1 MTGRWLA
8 GVEALLVAG
17 SLLSLLALGARFS
30 GVLELFSHF
39 RFQYLLLQAV
49 ALAWF
54 LARRRLAT
62 AVLVVVTAIP
72 HVAAVAAYL
81 PGLVGP
87 PPAAADPA
95 GPRLVAWNL
104 QYNNDDFPR
113 ALAYLRGTGADV
125 LVLSE
130 FTPRAQ
136 QRLAALT
143 ADYPFQAYRPQ
154 WDAWGIAV
162 YSRLPVESFADID
175 LDGGLS
181 AQLRVRLRT
190 AAGPLDL
197 YAVHLASPTQAG
209 RMELQDRQLATLA
222 ATLRAAADAEPGV
235 PRVVVGDLNL
245 TPYSPRF
252 ARLLADAGLADAR
265 QPFGA
270 HVTWPTWPV
279 PLWIPI
285 DHCLVAGP
293 VRATAVTA
301 GPATG
306 SDHRP
311 LEVRLHGV
319 MP

>member
-8 GVEALLVAG
+8 GVEVLLIAG
-17 SLLSLLALGARFS
+17 SGLSLLALGARFS
-30 GVLELFSHF
+30 GFLELFSHF

-54 LARRRLAT
+54 LARRRLAM
-62 AVLVVVTAIP
+62 AALVAATAIP

-81 PGLVGP
+81 PGLVRP
-87 PPAAADPA
+87 PVAAAA
-95 GPRLVAWNL
+95 GGLRLVAWNL

-113 ALAYLRGTGADV
+113 ALAYLRATGADV

-162 YSRLPVESFADID
+162 YSRLPVESFADVD

-190 AAGPLDL
+190 ADGPLDL
-197 YAVHLASPTQAG
+197 YAVHLASPTQPG
-209 RMELQDRQLATLA
+209 RMALQDRQLAALA
-222 ATLRAAADAEPGV
+222 ASLRGAGDAAPGV

-252 ARLLADAGLADAR
+252 GRLLADAGLADAR
-265 QPFGA
+265 RPFGP

-311 LEVRLHGV
+311 LEVLLHGV
-319 MP
+319 TP

>member
-1 MTGRWLA
+1 MGGRWLA
-8 GVEALLVAG
+8 GLEALLVAG

-30 GVLELFSHF
+30 GFLELFSHF
-39 RFQYLLLQAV
+39 RVQYLLLQAV
-49 ALAWF
+49 ALVWL
-54 LARRRLAT
+54 LARQRPA
-62 AVLVVVTAIP
+62 AAALVAATAIP

-81 PGLVGP
+81 PGLVR
-87 PPAAADPA
+87 PPADADA
-95 GPRLVAWNL
+95 GGLHVVAWNL

-113 ALAYLRGTGADV
+113 SLAYLRGTGADV

-162 YSRLPVESFADID
+162 YSRVPVESFADVD
-175 LDGGLS
+175 LDGGRS

-190 AAGPLDL
+190 ADGPLDL
-197 YAVHLASPTQAG
+197 YAVHLASPTQSG
-209 RMELQDRQLATLA
+209 RIALQDRQLAALA
-222 ATLRAAADAEPGV
+222 ATLRAAGDAAPGV

-252 ARLLADAGLADAR
+252 GRLLADAGLADAR
-265 QPFGA
+265 QPFGP

-293 VRATAVTA
+293 VRATAVTT

-319 MP
+319 SP